1 MQIAF
6 FTEGGYS
13 GKVPRNMPMRT
24 DQAWVCALDAVH
36 HSVFKLNEINP
47 YNPHHH
53 DTHGVKKYNIGVV
66 IIPKEKNREYLANQN
81 YPLINK
87 IREFCDKIIIM
98 QEGCHWD
105 WMEDSV
111 NTMVWFYNQLLEA
124 DLLLCHN
131 DADVKYY
138 QGITDIKSFVL
149 PTLMIEDTIK
159 TAPQED
165 RVFVAGNWHLTYRGF
180 DAWIISNEFDMPKY
194 GFKAGK
200 YKEGED
206 VNGINYLPWMEWNQF
221 MLELSKCKYG
231 IQTYQSSAG
240 QFPLN
245 CAYLGIPCIGYNDVN
260 TQKDLFPDLSVKRG
274 DILHARRLANNLQKN
289 KEFYNRVSIK
299 AKELYNELYKE
310 DKFLEKWNKII
321 KEL

>member
-6 FTEGGYS
+6 FSEGGYT

-36 HSVFKLNEINP
+36 HCVFKLNEVNQ
-47 YNPHHH
+47 
-53 DTHGVKKYNIGVV
+53 KYDIGVV
-66 IIPKEKNREYLANQN
+66 IIPKEKNREHLVKQQ
-81 YPLINK
+81 YPLIDNIRNYCNK
-87 IREFCDKIIIM
+87 VIIM

-105 WMEDSV
+105 WMEDPV
-111 NTMVWFYNQLLEA
+111 ETMVWFYNQLLKA

-138 QGITDIKSFVL
+138 QGITDIKSFIL
-149 PTLMIEDTIK
+149 PTLMIEDIIK

-165 RVFVAGNWHLTYRGF
+165 RVFIAGNWHLTYRGF
-180 DAWIISNEFDMPKY
+180 DAWVISNEFDMPKY

-206 VNGINYLPWMEWNQF
+206 INGINYLPWMQWDQF

-260 TQKDLFPDLSVKRG
+260 TQRDLFPDLSVDRG
-274 DILHARRLANNLQKN
+274 DIVAARKIA
-289 KEFYNRVSIK
+289 
-299 AKELYNELYKE
+299 NELQNNKNWYRECSKIAKFNYNQWYKE
-310 DKFLEKWNKII
+310 DKFLENWNKII
-321 KEL
+321 EEL

>member
-1 MQIAF
+1 MNVAF

-13 GKVPRNMPMRT
+13 GKIPRNIPMRT
-24 DQAWVCALDAVH
+24 DQAWICALNAVH
-36 HSVFKLNEINP
+36 HCVFKLNELNQ
-47 YNPHHH
+47 
-53 DTHGVKKYNIGVV
+53 KYDIGVV
-66 IIPKEKNREYLANQN
+66 IIPKEKNREHLVKQQ
-81 YPLINK
+81 YPLIDNIRNYCNK
-87 IREFCDKIIIM
+87 VIIM

-105 WMEDSV
+105 WMEDPV
-111 NTMVWFYNQLLEA
+111 DTMVWFYNQLLKA

-149 PTLMIEDTIK
+149 PTLMIEDIVK

-206 VNGINYLPWMEWNQF
+206 INGINYLPWMQWDKF

-260 TQKDLFPDLSVKRG
+260 TQRDLFPSLSVDRG
-274 DILHARRLANNLQKN
+274 DIVAARRLANQLQTDKN
-289 KEFYNRVSIK
+289 W
-299 AKELYNELYKE
+299 YKE
-310 DKFLEKWNKII
+310 IVKIAKFNYNQWYKEEKFLENWNKII
-321 KEL
+321 KHL

>member
-6 FTEGGYS
+6 FSEGGYT
-13 GKVPRNMPMRT
+13 GKVPRNIPMRT
-24 DQAWVCALDAVH
+24 DQAWVCALNAVH
-36 HSVFKLNEINP
+36 HCVFKLNEINQ
-47 YNPHHH
+47 
-53 DTHGVKKYNIGVV
+53 KYDVGVV
-66 IIPKEKNREYLANQN
+66 IIPKEKNREHLVKQQ
-81 YPLINK
+81 YPLIDN
-87 IREFCDKIIIM
+87 IRNYCDKVIIM

-111 NTMVWFYNQLLEA
+111 DTMVWFYNQLLKA

-138 QGITDIKSFVL
+138 QGITDIKSLIL

-159 TAPQED
+159 TAPQEN

-180 DAWIISNEFDMPKY
+180 DAWVISNEFDMPKY

-206 VNGINYLPWMEWNQF
+206 INGINYLPWMQWDQF

-245 CAYLGIPCIGYNDVN
+245 CAYLGVPCIGYNDVN
-260 TQKDLFPDLSVKRG
+260 TQIDLFPDLSVDRG
-274 DILHARRLANNLQKN
+274 DIIAARKLANKIQNDVA
-289 KEFYNRVSIK
+289 FYNEVSTK
-299 AKELYNELYKE
+299 SQSLFTKLYKE
-310 DKFLEKWNKII
+310 DKFLKNWNKII

>member
-1 MQIAF
+1 MQVAF
-6 FTEGGYS
+6 FTEGGYT
-13 GKVPRNMPMRT
+13 GKVPRNKPMRT
-24 DQAWVCALDAVH
+24 DQAWVCALNAVH
-36 HSVFKLNEINP
+36 HCIFKLNEVNQ
-47 YNPHHH
+47 
-53 DTHGVKKYNIGVV
+53 KYDIGVV
-66 IIPKEKNREYLANQN
+66 IIPKEKNREHLVKQQ
-81 YPLINK
+81 YPLIDN
-87 IREFCDKIIIM
+87 IRNYCDKVIIM

-105 WMEDSV
+105 WMEDPV
-111 NTMVWFYNQLLEA
+111 DTMVWFYNQLLKA

-131 DADVKYY
+131 DADVQYY

-149 PTLMIEDTIK
+149 PTLMIEDIVK

-180 DAWIISNEFDMPKY
+180 DAWVISNEFDMPKY
-194 GFKAGK
+194 GFIAGK

-206 VNGINYLPWMEWNQF
+206 INGINYLPWMQWDQF

>member
-1 MQIAF
+1 MNIAF
-6 FTEGGYS
+6 FTEGGYT
-13 GKVPRNMPMRT
+13 GKVPRNIPMRT
-24 DQAWVCALDAVH
+24 DQAWICALNATH
-36 HSVFKLNEINP
+36 HCVFKLNEINQ
-47 YNPHHH
+47 
-53 DTHGVKKYNIGVV
+53 KYDIGVV
-66 IIPKEKNREYLANQN
+66 IIPKEKNREYLVKQQ
-81 YPLINK
+81 YPLIDNIRNYCNK
-87 IREFCDKIIIM
+87 VIIM

-105 WMEDSV
+105 WMEDPV
-111 NTMVWFYNQLLEA
+111 ETMVWFYNQLLKA

-138 QGITDIKSFVL
+138 QGITDIKSLIL

-206 VNGINYLPWMEWNQF
+206 INGINYLPWMQWDQF

-260 TQKDLFPDLSVKRG
+260 TQRDLFPSLSVDRG
-274 DILHARRLANNLQKN
+274 DIVAARRLANQLQTDKGWYREMAKIAKFN
-289 KEFYNRVSIK
+289 YNQW
-299 AKELYNELYKE
+299 YKE
-310 DKFLEKWNKII
+310 EKFLENWNEII
-321 KEL
+321 KKL

>member
-1 MQIAF
+1 MSIAF
-6 FTEGGYS
+6 FTEGGYT
-13 GKVPRNMPMRT
+13 GKVPRNIPMRT

-36 HSVFKLNEINP
+36 HCVFKLNEVNQ
-47 YNPHHH
+47 
-53 DTHGVKKYNIGVV
+53 KYDIGVV
-66 IIPKEKNREYLANQN
+66 IIPKEKNREHLVKQQ
-81 YPLINK
+81 YPLIDN
-87 IREFCDKIIIM
+87 IRNYCDKVIIM

-105 WMEDSV
+105 WMEDPV
-111 NTMVWFYNQLLEA
+111 DTMVWFYNQLLKA

-138 QGITDIKSFVL
+138 QGITDIKSLIL

-180 DAWIISNEFDMPKY
+180 DAWVISNEFDMPKY

-206 VNGINYLPWMEWNQF
+206 INGINYLPWMQWDQF

-260 TQKDLFPDLSVKRG
+260 TQRDLFPSLSVDRG
-274 DILHARRLANNLQKN
+274 DIVAARRLANQLQN
-289 KEFYNRVSIK
+289 DKEWYREIVKIAKFNYNQW
-299 AKELYNELYKE
+299 YKE

>member
-1 MQIAF
+1 MKIAF
-6 FTEGGYS
+6 FTEGGYT
-13 GKVPRNMPMRT
+13 GKIPRNIPMRT
-24 DQAWVCALDAVH
+24 DQAWICVLNAVH
-36 HSVFKLNEINP
+36 HCVFKLNEVNQ
-47 YNPHHH
+47 
-53 DTHGVKKYNIGVV
+53 KYDVGVV
-66 IIPKEKNREYLANQN
+66 IIPKEKNREHLVKQQ
-81 YPLINK
+81 YPLIDN
-87 IREFCDKIIIM
+87 IRNYCDKVIIM

-105 WMEDSV
+105 WMEDPV
-111 NTMVWFYNQLLEA
+111 DTMVWFYNQLLKA

-138 QGITDIKSFVL
+138 QGITDIKSLIL

-206 VNGINYLPWMEWNQF
+206 INGINYLPWMQWDQF

-260 TQKDLFPDLSVKRG
+260 TQRDLFPSLSVDRG
-274 DILHARRLANNLQKN
+274 DIVAARRLANQLQN
-289 KEFYNRVSIK
+289 DKEWYREIVKIAKFNYNQW
-299 AKELYNELYKE
+299 YKE
-310 DKFLEKWNKII
+310 DKFLENWNKII

>member
-1 MQIAF
+1 MQVAF
-6 FTEGGYS
+6 FTEGGYT
-13 GKVPRNMPMRT
+13 GKVPRNIPMRT
-24 DQAWVCALDAVH
+24 DQAWVCALNAVH
-36 HSVFKLNEINP
+36 HCVFKLNEVNQ
-47 YNPHHH
+47 
-53 DTHGVKKYNIGVV
+53 KYDVGVV
-66 IIPKEKNREYLANQN
+66 IIPKEKNREHLVKQQ
-81 YPLINK
+81 YPLIDNIRNYCNK
-87 IREFCDKIIIM
+87 VIIM

-105 WMEDSV
+105 WMEDPV
-111 NTMVWFYNQLLEA
+111 ETMVWFYNQLLKA

-138 QGITDIKSFVL
+138 QGITDIKSLIL

-159 TAPQED
+159 TTPQED

-206 VNGINYLPWMEWNQF
+206 INGINYLPWMQWDKF

-260 TQKDLFPDLSVKRG
+260 TQRDLFPSLSVDRG
-274 DILHARRLANNLQKN
+274 DIVAARRLANQLQTDKN
-289 KEFYNRVSIK
+289 WYREMVKIAKFNYNQW
-299 AKELYNELYKE
+299 YKE
-310 DKFLEKWNKII
+310 EKFLENWNKII
-321 KEL
+321 KHL

>member
-1 MQIAF
+1 MSIAF
-6 FTEGGYS
+6 FTEGGYT

-36 HSVFKLNEINP
+36 HCVFKLNEVNQ
-47 YNPHHH
+47 
-53 DTHGVKKYNIGVV
+53 KYDIGVV
-66 IIPKEKNREYLANQN
+66 IIPKEKNREHLVKQQ
-81 YPLINK
+81 YPLIDN
-87 IREFCDKIIIM
+87 IRNYCDKVIIM

-105 WMEDSV
+105 WMEDPV
-111 NTMVWFYNQLLEA
+111 ETMVWFYNQLLKA

-138 QGITDIKSFVL
+138 QGITDIKSFIL
-149 PTLMIEDTIK
+149 PTLMIEDIVK

-180 DAWIISNEFDMPKY
+180 DAWVISNEFDMPKY

-206 VNGINYLPWMEWNQF
+206 INGINYLPWMQWDQF

-260 TQKDLFPDLSVKRG
+260 TQRDLFPDLSVDRG
-274 DILHARRLANNLQKN
+274 DIGAARKIA
-289 KEFYNRVSIK
+289 
-299 AKELYNELYKE
+299 NELQNNKDWYRECSKIAKFNYNQWYKE
-310 DKFLEKWNKII
+310 DKFLENWNKII
-321 KEL
+321 EEL

>member
-1 MQIAF
+1 MKIAF
-6 FTEGGYS
+6 FTEGGYT
-13 GKVPRNMPMRT
+13 GKVPRNIPMRT
-24 DQAWVCALDAVH
+24 DQAWVCVLNAVH
-36 HSVFKLNEINP
+36 HCVFKLNEVNQ
-47 YNPHHH
+47 
-53 DTHGVKKYNIGVV
+53 KYDIGVV
-66 IIPKEKNREYLANQN
+66 IIPKEKNREHLVKQQ
-81 YPLINK
+81 YPLIDN
-87 IREFCDKIIIM
+87 IRNYCDKVIIM

-105 WMEDSV
+105 WMEDPV
-111 NTMVWFYNQLLEA
+111 DTMVWFYNQLLKA

-131 DADVKYY
+131 DADVQYY

-149 PTLMIEDTIK
+149 PTLMIEDIVK

-180 DAWIISNEFDMPKY
+180 DAWVISNEFDMPKY

-206 VNGINYLPWMEWNQF
+206 INGINYLPWMQWDQF

-310 DKFLEKWNKII
+310 DKFLKKWNKII

>member
-6 FTEGGYS
+6 FSEGGYT

-36 HSVFKLNEINP
+36 HCVFKLNEVNQ
-47 YNPHHH
+47 
-53 DTHGVKKYNIGVV
+53 KYDVGVV
-66 IIPKEKNREYLANQN
+66 IIPKEKNREHLVKQQ
-81 YPLINK
+81 YPLIDNIRNYCNK
-87 IREFCDKIIIM
+87 VIIM

-105 WMEDSV
+105 WMEDPV
-111 NTMVWFYNQLLEA
+111 ETMVWFYNQLLKA

-138 QGITDIKSFVL
+138 QGITDIKSLIL

-206 VNGINYLPWMEWNQF
+206 INGINYLPWMQWDQF

-260 TQKDLFPDLSVKRG
+260 TQRDLFPSLSVDRG
-274 DILHARRLANNLQKN
+274 DIVAARRLANQLQTDKGWYREMAKIAKFN
-289 KEFYNRVSIK
+289 YNQW
-299 AKELYNELYKE
+299 YKE
-310 DKFLEKWNKII
+310 EKFLENWNEII
-321 KEL
+321 KKL

>member
-6 FTEGGYS
+6 FSEGGYT

-24 DQAWVCALDAVH
+24 DQAWVCALNAVH
-36 HSVFKLNEINP
+36 HCVFKLNEVNQ
-47 YNPHHH
+47 
-53 DTHGVKKYNIGVV
+53 KYDVGVV
-66 IIPKEKNREYLANQN
+66 IIPKEKNREHLVKQQ
-81 YPLINK
+81 YPLIDN
-87 IREFCDKIIIM
+87 IRNYCDKVIIM

-105 WMEDSV
+105 WMEDPV
-111 NTMVWFYNQLLEA
+111 ETMVWFYNQLLKA

-149 PTLMIEDTIK
+149 PTLMIEDIIK

-180 DAWIISNEFDMPKY
+180 DAWVISNEFDMPKY

-206 VNGINYLPWMEWNQF
+206 INGINYLPWMQWDQF

-260 TQKDLFPDLSVKRG
+260 TQRDLFPDLSVDRG
-274 DILHARRLANNLQKN
+274 DIAAARKIA
-289 KEFYNRVSIK
+289 
-299 AKELYNELYKE
+299 NELQNNKDWYRECSKIAKFNYNQWYKE
-310 DKFLEKWNKII
+310 DKFLENWNKII
-321 KEL
+321 EEL